1 MRLRYSCV
9 FLLISIHAPR
19 TGSDVEVRL
28 QLAHFIRI
36 SIHAPR
42 TGSDASYFERAAFA
56 RYFNPRS
63 PHGERRGGRAFPS
76 SVPHFNP
83 RSPHGERLAP
93 GLCMAS
99 MTADFN
105 PRSPHGDRHATA
117 KSTAPIAQNFNPRSP
132 HGERPPGMVIY
143 TNQRNFNPRSQHGER
158 RRTPRRA
165 DPCG

>member
-42 TGSDASYFERAAFA
+42 TGSDASCQRPARCPPHFNPRSPHGERLENAAEDAIRETISIHAPRTGSDASYFERAAFA

-63 PHGERRGGRAFPS
+63 PHGERRR
-76 SVPHFNP
+76 
-83 RSPHGERLAP
+83 
-93 GLCMAS
+93 
-99 MTADFN
+99 
-105 PRSPHGDRHATA
+105 
-117 KSTAPIAQNFNPRSP
+117 
-132 HGERPPGMVIY
+132 
-143 TNQRNFNPRSQHGER
+143 
-158 RRTPRRA
+158 
-165 DPCG
+165 